1 MGCARTDGSVW
12 PEGGG
17 ILLKLAPNEYI
28 VAGSGI
34 VIEFEK
40 ATENQIKSQAL
51 GEDGFAQAGGKGDK
65 VISDGVIS
73 DKVMW
78 KGERCGIGSVDEV
91 KVNEDGTLS
100 YIRRLNGDQ
109 DHQGRHVRIS
119 VGDFQILH
127 VKLYEYK

>member
-1 MGCARTDGSVW
+1 
-12 PEGGG
+12 
-17 ILLKLAPNEYI
+17 
-28 VAGSGI
+28 
-34 VIEFEK
+34 
-40 ATENQIKSQAL
+40 
-51 GEDGFAQAGGKGDK
+51 
-65 VISDGVIS
+65 
-73 DKVMW
+73 MW

-119 VGDFQILH
+119 VEEFQILH